1 MEDWK
6 QVLIDFW
13 DNIAKTNA
21 ALERYAPVPEGW
33 RKESHI
39 NYMGDYDPWHLLNLY
54 YPKDHEAS
62 GGKLKTVIYIHGGG
76 WMFGTAD
83 LSENYLGW
91 IASQGYAV
99 MAMNYTLMP
108 KADLQGIIK
117 DIFAALSWLERYG
130 ERRGFDL
137 NNVLI
142 TGDSAGGHLTG
153 LVSSILKNPDIMKA
167 YGVSSVNMNVRA
179 ICLNCPCSET
189 DSLYILEGDGTE
201 RGRGTARAYLDMM
214 LGEQGEAAAWHGLTS
229 LSSVMKGIKLPP
241 MLLIGS
247 EVESIHE
254 QSELLLKALK
264 ETGQDYE
271 VLMWAAGDGIH
282 LEHVFS
288 INHWEWYESIISNK
302 RMLEFFEENCRK

>member
-1 MEDWK
+1 MQDWR

-13 DNIAKTNA
+13 VEIEKNNA
-21 ALERYAPVPEGW
+21 ASERYAPVPEGW

-39 NYMGDYDPWHLLNLY
+39 NYKGDYDPWHLLNLY
-54 YPKDHEAS
+54 YPKDYEPS
-62 GGKLKTVIYIHGGG
+62 SGKLKTVIYIHGGG
-76 WMFGTAD
+76 WMYGTAD

-108 KADLQGIIK
+108 KADLQGIVK
-117 DIFAALSWLERYG
+117 DIFDSLYWLEKYG
-130 ERRGFDL
+130 ERRGFDPD
-137 NNVLI
+137 NVLI

-153 LVSSILKNPDIMKA
+153 LVSSILKNPEIMKA
-167 YGVSSVNMNVRA
+167 YGVRSVAMNVKA

-201 RGRGTARAYLDMM
+201 RGRGTARAYLEMM
-214 LGEQGEAAAWHGLTS
+214 LGEQGEAAPWCGLTS

-247 EVESIHE
+247 EVESIHQ
-254 QSELLLKALK
+254 QSELLIEALN

-271 VLMWAAGDGIH
+271 QLMWTAEEGAH

-288 INHWEWYESIISNK
+288 VNHWEWYESIISNE
-302 RMLEFFEENCRK
+302 RMLKFFEENC